1 MRATVV
7 LPAPELPQM
16 TINTVFGEPMSTV
29 QRYSDCRPR
38 GRDATGPARYSMV
51 LPFAGDSRV
60 AELQIEI
67 LVAT

>member
-1 MRATVV
+1 
-7 LPAPELPQM
+7 M